1 VEEAAEKLTSFSLS
15 NFPSPATLRRM
26 SWKTLITARA
36 CEQVGKA
43 ALDVLKKA
51 GCEVVI
57 ASRFGPLSAD
67 EVLANLEGMD
77 AVLASS
83 DKYSAAVLESPAAAK
98 LKIISRWGV
107 GYDSID
113 MPVASKLGITVAFTP
128 GMLDNAVADYA
139 FAMLFAVGRRV
150 HEGHLSMR
158 SGAWTVSWGHDIS
171 GKTLG
176 ILGCGRIGQ
185 AVAKRAS
192 GFNMRL
198 IGHDIKPNPEAEK
211 LGVEFVSLD
220 QLLEQSD
227 FLSLHSALTPQNRGM
242 IGEEQ
247 LKKMKPSSYLI
258 NTARGALVDEAAL
271 IRALEGGWIAGAAID
286 AFSAEPL
293 PADHPL
299 RKAPNILLT
308 AHQAFNGRET
318 GEKVS
323 VAAAQAIVDLMNGKK
338 PQYVVDGNVFTS
350 PTLRAPLK

>member
-1 VEEAAEKLTSFSLS
+1 
-15 NFPSPATLRRM
+15 M

-43 ALDVLKKA
+43 ALDVLKNA

-67 EVLANLEGMD
+67 EVLANLDGMD

-83 DKYSAAVLESPAAAK
+83 DKYSAAVLESAVASK

-113 MPVASKLGITVAFTP
+113 MPTATKLGITVAFTP

-158 SGAWTVSWGHDIS
+158 NNAWTVSWGHDIS

-198 IGHDIKPNPEAEK
+198 IGHDIKPNPDAEK
-211 LGVEFVSLD
+211 LGVKFVSLD
-220 QLLEQSD
+220 ELLEQSD

-242 IGEEQ
+242 IGEAQ

-286 AFSAEPL
+286 AFSVEPL
-293 PADHPL
+293 PADHPM

-318 GEKVS
+318 GERVS

-338 PQYVVDGNVFTS
+338 PQYVVDGNVFS
-350 PTLRAPLK
+350 SAALRAAMK